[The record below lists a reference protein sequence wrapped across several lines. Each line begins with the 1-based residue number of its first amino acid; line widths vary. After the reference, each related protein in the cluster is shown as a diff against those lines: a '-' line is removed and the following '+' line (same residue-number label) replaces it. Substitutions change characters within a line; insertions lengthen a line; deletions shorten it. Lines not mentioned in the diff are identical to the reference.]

1 MKAEKNDRDRG
12 KSKGARPVGGHPCFL
27 KTPSPEE
34 GGGQVDWTEGS
45 SRSSGDLS
53 ILLFMLL
60 NAFPKQIEDLTA
72 HGASLIGRH
81 VLEFIVKF
89 PVHSNTQMFFDV
101 QSALPPFTCCFKA

>member
-1 MKAEKNDRDRG
+1 
-12 KSKGARPVGGHPCFL
+12 
-27 KTPSPEE
+27 
-34 GGGQVDWTEGS
+34 
-45 SRSSGDLS
+45 
-53 ILLFMLL
+53 MLL